1 MALMGKLPG
10 KLSHEG
16 WEDDAWPDGINGM
29 LSECEVFREM
39 MVSTG

>member
-16 WEDDAWPDGINGM
+16 WEDAWPDGINGM